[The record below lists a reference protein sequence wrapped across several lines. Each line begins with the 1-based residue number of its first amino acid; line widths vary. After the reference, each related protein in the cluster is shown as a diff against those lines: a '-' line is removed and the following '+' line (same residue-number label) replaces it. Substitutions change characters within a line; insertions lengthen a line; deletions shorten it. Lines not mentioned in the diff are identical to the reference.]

1 MELFAHSFVTPMEK
15 EQPYNNFTI
24 KDFLCDTH
32 FQDWVIHPNPEKDL
46 FWQQWLL
53 RHPEKLSHV
62 TTAKE
67 ILQNLDF
74 KVTRPSAEKAQQS
87 LEKTLVL
94 IDAMERSKPAS
105 GSILVRFNKLW
116 RVAAILIV
124 VVGIGLLAYFINT
137 APDTN
142 EIATAYGK
150 LDTLLLPDQST
161 VVLNANSNI
170 RYNEKW
176 EKGQPRELW
185 LKGEAFFS
193 VKHLDTDRKIEP
205 HERFIVHVE
214 AANIEVLGTV
224 FNIRERRGKTEVV
237 LRQGSIKVSFTDKTR
252 PDIIMKPG
260 DMVTIDPAANEKVV
274 TATTDAA
281 NYTAWT
287 NKRLVLNNPTLRE
300 ITNYLEDTYG
310 KKFVIRDPKLAD
322 KRVNGPILI
331 DSLNDALFVISTV
344 LNVTIT
350 AEGNTL
356 VVEPG

>member
-1 MELFAHSFVTPMEK
+1 MEK
-15 EQPYNNFTI
+15 GQQYNDFAIN
-24 KDFLCDTH
+24 DFLCDAD

-53 RHPEKLSHV
+53 RHPEKLSNV

-67 ILQNLDF
+67 ILHNLDF
-74 KVTRPSAEKAQQS
+74 KVTRPSSEKAQQS
-87 LEKTLVL
+87 LEKTLAL
-94 IDAMERSKPAS
+94 IDAMELSKLAS

-124 VVGIGLLAYFINT
+124 AVGIGLLAYFIHT
-137 APDTN
+137 TPHTN

-176 EKGQPRELW
+176 KKGQPRELW
-185 LKGEAFFS
+185 LKGEALFN
-193 VKHLDTDRKIEP
+193 VNHLDRDGKIEP
-205 HERFIVHVE
+205 HERFIVHVG
-214 AANIEVLGTV
+214 AATIEVLGTV

-237 LRQGSIKVSFTDKTR
+237 LRQGSIKVSFTDKNR
-252 PDIIMKPG
+252 SDIIMKPG
-260 DMVTIDPAANEKVV
+260 DMVTIDSAAKEKVI
-274 TATTDAA
+274 TTTTDAA

-310 KKFVIRDPKLAD
+310 KKFVIRDSKLAN
-322 KRVNGPILI
+322 KRVKGPILI
-331 DSLNDALFVISTV
+331 DSLDDALFVISTV
-344 LNVTIT
+344 LNITIT

-356 VVEPG
+356 VVEPR